1 MIADTRYS
9 FVKYKAIIVLRTKK
23 RIQNL
28 PPWTL
33 IDLLKHMV
41 FTTPSTQMHLWSG
54 PNTNLAS
61 EITIQAQHERQ

>member
-28 PPWTL
+28 QLIFTL
-33 IDLLKHMV
+33 FLCVYFCKFIV
-41 FTTPSTQMHLWSG
+41 S
-54 PNTNLAS
+54 
-61 EITIQAQHERQ
+61 